1 MSGDVVPAD
10 VFKLAMRRLA
20 AGVTIITTCHDG
32 HRCGLTATAV
42 CSLSAD
48 PPQLLVCVNRSSQAH
63 DIIKRGA
70 NLCVNLLARRH
81 KALAARFAGQK
92 KGVAGE
98 ERFRAG
104 KWTTLK
110 TTAPVLDDAL
120 ASFDCVVRETVES
133 STHTIFIGNVV
144 DVRLR
149 AEGHP
154 LLYAGGAYAGL
165 QVIADR
171 RKRATVT
178 AVPRRPAKRR
188 RAKRA

>member
-1 MSGDVVPAD
+1 MNADVVPAD

-32 HRCGLTATAV
+32 ERCGLTATAV

-48 PPQLLVCVNRSSQAH
+48 PPQLLVCVNRSTRAH
-63 DIIKRGA
+63 DVIRRGA

-81 KALAARFAGQK
+81 KALAGHFAGGRK
-92 KGVAGE
+92 GE
-98 ERFRAG
+98 ERFRSG

-110 TTAPVLDDAL
+110 TSAPVLDDAL
-120 ASFDCVVRETVES
+120 ASFDCVVKETVES
-133 STHTIFIGNVV
+133 ATHTIFIGQVV

-154 LLYAGGAYAGL
+154 LLYAGGSYAGL

-171 RKRATVT
+171 RKRAPVT
-178 AVPRRPAKRR
+178 AVLRRSAKRR
-188 RAKRA
+188 REKRA

>member
-20 AGVTIITTCHDG
+20 AGVTIITGCHNG
-32 HRCGLTATAV
+32 ERCGLTATAV

-48 PPQLLVCVNRSSQAH
+48 PPQILVCVNRSSQAH
-63 DIIKRGA
+63 DVIKRGA

-81 KALAARFAGQK
+81 RALAARFAGQK
-92 KGVAGE
+92 KGIVGE

-104 KWTTLK
+104 RWTALRTG
-110 TTAPVLDDAL
+110 APALDDAL
-120 ASFDCVVRETVES
+120 ANFDCVVRETVES

-144 DVRLR
+144 EVRLR
-149 AEGHP
+149 AQGHP
-154 LLYAGGAYAGL
+154 LLYAGGSYAGL

-171 RKRATVT
+171 RKPRVT
-178 AVPRRPAKRR
+178 AAVRVGAAKPVRAR
-188 RAKRA
+188 RA

>member
-20 AGVTIITTCHDG
+20 AGVTIITTCHNG

-63 DIIKRGA
+63 DVIKRGA

-81 KALAARFAGQK
+81 KVLAGYFAGQK
-92 KGVAGE
+92 KGD
-98 ERFRAG
+98 ERFRSG

-110 TTAPVLDDAL
+110 TSAPVLDDAL
-120 ASFDCVVRETVES
+120 ASFDCVVKETVES
-133 STHTIFIGNVV
+133 STHTIFIGSVV
-144 DVRLR
+144 EVRLR

-154 LLYAGGAYAGL
+154 LLYAGGSYAGL

-171 RKRATVT
+171 RKRG
-178 AVPRRPAKRR
+178 AVIAVRRRPAKGR

>member
-1 MSGDVVPAD
+1 MNAEIVPAD

-32 HRCGLTATAV
+32 ERCGLTATAV

-48 PPQLLVCVNRSSQAH
+48 PPQLLVCVNRSAHAH

-92 KGVAGE
+92 KGVMGE

-110 TTAPVLDDAL
+110 TSAPVLDDAL
-120 ASFDCVVRETVES
+120 ASFDCVVRETMES
-133 STHTIFIGNVV
+133 STHTIFIGQVV

-154 LLYAGGAYAGL
+154 LLYAGGNYAGL
-165 QVIADR
+165 QAISSR
-171 RKRATVT
+171 RKRGTLT
-178 AVPRRPAKRR
+178 AVVRRPSKRR
-188 RAKRA
+188 SKKRA

>member
-1 MSGDVVPAD
+1 MISDVVPAD

-32 HRCGLTATAV
+32 ERCGLTATAV

-48 PPQLLVCVNRSSQAH
+48 PPQLLVCVNRSARAH
-63 DIIKRGA
+63 DVIRRGA

-81 KALAARFAGQK
+81 KALAGYFAGGRK
-92 KGVAGE
+92 GE
-98 ERFRAG
+98 ERFRSG

-110 TTAPVLDDAL
+110 TNAPVLDDAL
-120 ASFDCVVRETVES
+120 ASFDCVVRETMES
-133 STHTIFIGNVV
+133 STHTIFIGQVV

-171 RKRATVT
+171 RKQTAVT
-178 AVPRRPAKRR
+178 AVVRRPSKRR
-188 RAKRA
+188 REKRA

>member
-1 MSGDVVPAD
+1 MISDVVPAD

-32 HRCGLTATAV
+32 ERCGLTATAV

-48 PPQLLVCVNRSSQAH
+48 PPQLLVCVNRSAHAH

-92 KGVAGE
+92 KGVYGE
-98 ERFRAG
+98 ERFRVG

-110 TTAPVLDDAL
+110 TKAPVLDDAL

-154 LLYAGGAYAGL
+154 LLYAGGSYAGL

-171 RKRATVT
+171 RKRSAAT
-178 AVPRRPAKRR
+178 AVVRRPAKRR
-188 RAKRA
+188 REKRA